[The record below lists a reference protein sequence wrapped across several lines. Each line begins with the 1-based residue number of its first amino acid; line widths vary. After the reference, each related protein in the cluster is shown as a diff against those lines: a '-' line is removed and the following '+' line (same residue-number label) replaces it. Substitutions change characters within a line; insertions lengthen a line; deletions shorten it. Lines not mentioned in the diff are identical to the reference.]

1 MNNLERK
8 DYLIKQG
15 EDALNSTERYWNEG
29 NWNMVI
35 RRAQETVECHI
46 KGFLKFINIEFPKE
60 HDLGGYLE
68 EILIKKG
75 LPFKKKRIGKI
86 KEISEELTE
95 KRAPAFYGEVF
106 YSKKEARRARKGA
119 KEVKEFIEDLFKF
132 LGKG

>member
-15 EDALNSTERYWNEG
+15 EDTFELIEKYWGEK

-35 RRAQETVECHI
+35 RRAQETAECYI
-46 KGFLKFINIEFPKE
+46 KGFLKLINIEFPKE

-68 EILIKKG
+68 EILIKRG
-75 LPFKKKRIGKI
+75 LPFKKERIGKI

-106 YSKKEARRARKGA
+106 YSKEEARRARKGA
-119 KEVKEFIEDLFKF
+119 KEVKEFIETLLES
-132 LGKG
+132 LGEG